1 MYQLTRFFTYDRR
14 LFALIYMYRPGIAP
28 QSSLCEIC
36 GGQNDTG
43 TGFYSRTSVF
53 PCQYHS
59 TIAPYS
65 FIHLP
70 PTLYNVFLPSTSVF
84 PCQYHPTIGYSLP
97 LLAACTFTMIFT
109 MGFGRVVY
117 RRAYISECTS
127 YMAGCCLN
135 ALGTVFAVLFRGGI
149 GCLLKLNGRVL

>member
-1 MYQLTRFFTYDRR
+1 MPCLRR
-14 LFALIYMYRPGIAP
+14 SVDGLSPLRPGFGAG
-28 QSSLCEIC
+28 QSVWDLRLTKWHCDMLFSSSI
-36 GGQNDTG
+36 
-43 TGFYSRTSVF
+43 SVF
-53 PCQYHS
+53 LCQYHT